1 MIRKIGDAMSHPVLK
16 LKRIRIGKLELEDLQ
31 PGKYRYF
38 EKREALETIKNS
50 NKKKNNQ

>member
-1 MIRKIGDAMSHPVLK
+1 MIRKIGDAMNHPVLK

-38 EKREALETIKNS
+38 EKREALDTIKNS
-50 NKKKNNQ
+50 NKKKNN